1 MNLEF
6 KKELPIIGI
15 VLIPFAYLAFIWNS
29 LPEKVP
35 IHWNM
40 NGEIDNWGSKFALVF
55 LVFMLPVLMYI
66 ILSVAPKI
74 DPKKRIS
81 LMGKKFYQLK
91 FFLVLLMSLLSL
103 FLLYV
108 AKNQSTSSLNFMH
121 ILVGLLIMVLGNYF
135 KVIQPNYFIGIRTPW
150 TLENKEVWKA
160 THTFAGKLWFFG
172 GLVIVLGGILFSGF
186 IFAKA
191 FVGIG
196 ITLALVPVVYSFF
209 KFKQLEKKEGNHNS

>member
-1 MNLEF
+1 MNLEL

-35 IHWNM
+35 VHWNI
-40 NGEIDNWGSKFALVF
+40 NGEIDRWGSKSFLIA
-55 LVFMLPVLMYI
+55 LVFMLPVLMYAI
-66 ILSVAPKI
+66 MFAASKL
-74 DPKKRIS
+74 DPKNRIS

-91 FFLVLLMSLLSL
+91 FFMVLFMSLLAL

-108 AKNQSTSSLNFMH
+108 SKNHVVSNPNF
-121 ILVGLLIMVLGNYF
+121 IYVLAGILIMVLGNYF

-150 TLENKEVWKA
+150 TLESQEVWKA
-160 THTFAGKLWFFG
+160 THAFAGKLWF
-172 GLVIVLGGILFSGF
+172 LGGIIIILGGLIFSGF

-191 FVGIG
+191 FMVIG
-196 ITLALVPVVYSFF
+196 TILAFVPIGYSFI
-209 KFKQLEKKEGNHNS
+209 KFKQLEKNNRNNNS

>member
-40 NGEIDNWGSKFALVF
+40 NGEIDNWGNKFSLLL

-91 FFLVLLMSLLSL
+91 FF
-103 FLLYV
+103 
-108 AKNQSTSSLNFMH
+108 
-121 ILVGLLIMVLGNYF
+121 
-135 KVIQPNYFIGIRTPW
+135 
-150 TLENKEVWKA
+150 
-160 THTFAGKLWFFG
+160 
-172 GLVIVLGGILFSGF
+172 
-186 IFAKA
+186 
-191 FVGIG
+191 
-196 ITLALVPVVYSFF
+196 
-209 KFKQLEKKEGNHNS
+209 